1 MFLTAEVALQ
11 LINQSQL
18 SNQTWSA
25 VTDLPVNTGADDR
38 TEILKAIKVLKN
50 EKASEADNI
59 RQLKR
64 WMRT

>member
-18 SNQTWSA
+18 SNQACSA
-25 VTDLPVNTGADDR
+25 VTDLPGNTGADDR

-64 WMRT
+64 

>member
-1 MFLTAEVALQ
+1 MFLTAEDALQ

-18 SNQTWSA
+18 SNQTCSA

-38 TEILKAIKVLKN
+38 TEILKAIRVLKN

-64 WMRT
+64 